1 MHTHTLVV
9 LVCTLAVGWV
19 PTSLA
24 SSCPEVVYDIMPN
37 NATGRA
43 VLVVGLSA
51 PFSGPHM
58 GMGVAVR
65 AGLEAAFARANEVSQ
80 LKFVLASLDDA
91 SYGDRHMNNTE
102 TLLCRGASG
111 SGPAFAIAGTVG
123 PSASEMTQTVLQ
135 TNIGPDGVPDTT
147 TAGPGGP
154 RTGVA
159 LARAGAGD
167 EVNAVMAF
175 LAHDWTVLNNTA
187 LFYEDTTMGGAFLSM
202 VDKAGS
208 SLELRSM
215 AVEVVKRLLKNGKP
229 KAVVLAAQGVM
240 SAAVIE
246 EMSNRGI
253 AGVKYVAMAW
263 VAAEELY
270 SALPESTRTKLS
282 SKLGASVYFSQV
294 VPEPTGFGLEI
305 SRANFLDIIFREI
318 RTFDL
323 NGYKLGPY
331 GDGVGSDKRVQTA
344 DDWCNQGA
352 HEVFMSQM
360 SLDTGSAG
368 VFEVPSDISIS
379 SPGTRQMFSEIQTD
393 VDVGQ
398 GPQEGFD
405 EMMVAVVPQQL
416 SAQDGSGMQG
426 GVDLALASFSFST
439 GTPKGIDSD
448 NRSSVV

>member
-1 MHTHTLVV
+1 MHTYTLAA
-9 LVCTLAVGWV
+9 LTCALAVGWV

-24 SSCPEVVYDIMPN
+24 SSCPEVVYDIVPN

-91 SYGDRHMNNTE
+91 SDGDRHMNNTE

-135 TNIGPDGVPDTT
+135 MNIGPDGVPDTT
-147 TAGPGGP
+147 KAGPGGP

-175 LAHDWTVLNNTA
+175 LAHDWNVLNNTA
-187 LFYEDTTMGGAFLSM
+187 LFYEDTTMGGVFLSM
-202 VDKAGS
+202 ADKAGG
-208 SLELRSM
+208 SL
-215 AVEVVKRLLKNGKP
+215 VPKEVVELLGRCWQK
-229 KAVVLAAQGVM
+229 Q
-240 SAAVIE
+240 
-246 EMSNRGI
+246 
-253 AGVKYVAMAW
+253 
-263 VAAEELY
+263 
-270 SALPESTRTKLS
+270 PERRP
-282 SKLGASVYFSQV
+282 SVFQILRNW
-294 VPEPTGFGLEI
+294 PQ
-305 SRANFLDIIFREI
+305 
-318 RTFDL
+318 TF
-323 NGYKLGPY
+323 
-331 GDGVGSDKRVQTA
+331 A
-344 DDWCNQGA
+344 
-352 HEVFMSQM
+352 
-360 SLDTGSAG
+360 SAG
-368 VFEVPSDISIS
+368 VFEVPSDISVS

-393 VDVGQ
+393 VDVVQ

-416 SAQDGSGMQG
+416 SAQDGSFMQG

-439 GTPKGIDSD
+439 GTPKGIDSES
-448 NRSSVV
+448 RSSIV